1 MTMVAISTEGISKQY
16 RLGVRRARYR
26 TLSET
31 ISGYLRIRPQ
41 GELPVPAGGA
51 EAETSIWA
59 LRDVSFDVP
68 RGQVV
73 GIVGRNG
80 AGKSTLLKVLSR
92 ITEPTSGRA
101 RVWGRVGSL
110 LEVATGFH
118 PELTGRENIYLNG
131 AILGMRRAEINR
143 KFDEIVAFAEIERF
157 LDTPVKFYS
166 SGMYVRLAFAV
177 AAHMEPEILL
187 VDEVLAVGDLAF
199 QKKCL
204 GKMGNVAESG
214 RTILFVSHNMGAVT
228 RLCGRALWI
237 DSGCIVADGGAS
249 QVVARYQAHYLTLN
263 AQWSRPQPPNPEQP
277 FAFLSVSLRGDDG
290 RPVALFN
297 ADEPIEVEI
306 RYAVL
311 RTLSGCQV
319 GTRLHNADGLP
330 VFTTI
335 DTDGTETASAT
346 VRDPGRY
353 AARFAIPGHLLTPGT
368 YSFLL
373 SAHAINQ
380 RSYELIEQ
388 AVTFEV
394 SGVQSLVSQDGR
406 LGVVAPL
413 LAWQTQRETA
423 A

>member
-1 MTMVAISTEGISKQY
+1 LTQVAISTEGISKEY
-16 RLGVRRARYR
+16 RLGVRHARYR

-31 ISGYLRIRPQ
+31 ISSYLGLRPRNHAR
-41 GELPVPAGGA
+41 VPADVAKTGA
-51 EAETSIWA
+51 SIWA
-59 LRDVSFDVP
+59 LKGVSFEVP
-68 RGQVV
+68 SGQVV
-73 GIVGRNG
+73 GVVGRNG

-118 PELTGRENIYLNG
+118 PELTGRENIFLNG
-131 AILGMRRAEINR
+131 AILGMRRAEIDR

-214 RTILFVSHNMGAVT
+214 RTVLFVSHNMGAVT
-228 RLCGRALWI
+228 RLCSRALWI
-237 DSGCIVADGGAS
+237 DSGHIVADGAAS
-249 QVVARYQAHYLTLN
+249 QVVAQYQAHYLTLN
-263 AQWSRPQPPNPEQP
+263 AQWSRPKPPNPEQP
-277 FAFLSVSLRGDDG
+277 FAFLSAALHAGGG
-290 RPVALFN
+290 RPSALFN

-311 RTLSGCQV
+311 GALSGCQV

-335 DTDGTETASAT
+335 DTDGAGAAAST
-346 VRDPGRY
+346 IREPGCY
-353 AARFAIPGHLLTPGT
+353 TTRFAIPGHLLTPGT

-380 RSYELIEQ
+380 RSYDLIEQ

-394 SGVQSLVSQDGR
+394 SGVESLVSQDGR

-413 LAWQTQRETA
+413 LSWETRREA
-423 A
+423 AA